1 VLRLVINPGGRSRIM
16 KIDKALLLLGVDINQ
31 PSHLPKMTPEERIQR
46 RKERR
51 RQLQMQREAER

>member
-1 VLRLVINPGGRSRIM
+1 MINPGGRSRIM

-31 PSHLPKMTPEERIQR
+31 PSHLPEMTPEETSQR

-51 RQLQMQREAER
+51 RPLHEQREAER